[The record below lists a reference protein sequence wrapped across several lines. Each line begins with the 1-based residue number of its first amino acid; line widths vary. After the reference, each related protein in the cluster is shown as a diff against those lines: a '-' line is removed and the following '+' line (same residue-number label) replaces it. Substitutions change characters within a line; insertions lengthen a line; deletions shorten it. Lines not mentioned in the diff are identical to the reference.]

1 MLWARARLAR
11 RLRKAGVPP
20 PPPPYTVDAWCEAIG
35 RVRGRP
41 LHIRGERL
49 GAEHPPGLLVRLD
62 GADYI
67 IIDAALPTLARA
79 QTVLHE
85 VAHLVLDHDGDA
97 LHADV
102 DAALEAEAEL
112 AADLLYQQ
120 MAHAAGSTAEPCTRQ
135 VAALSRVPL
144 RLWSSRR
151 WTDLRAD
158 WHVTQLWMTLR
169 AGMRDAKIISTS
181 TGEQVPVEVGG
192 RHHRH
197 RRVIEVHDALRLLR
211 PWCSG
216 QVHDSAE
223 RRALRYRLDSAAVA
237 AVAEAATV
245 AVALRRRQAALPLA
259 DDSPFV
265 AAPLD
270 VTDVRAEARR
280 LARMSR
286 ALHDSSLVAAEV
298 DCWVPVIASVDTS
311 EASPP
316 GTLARGLPVM
326 PLPDSATRPGRPARA
341 M

>member
-11 RLRKAGVPP
+11 RLRRAGMPSPP
-20 PPPPYTVDAWCEAIG
+20 APYTVDAWCEAIG
-35 RVRGRP
+35 RVRDRP

-62 GADYI
+62 RADYI

-97 LHADV
+97 LHTDV
-102 DAALEAEAEL
+102 DAAIEAEAEL

-120 MAHAAGSTAEPCTRQ
+120 LAHAAGGTAEASTRE
-135 VAALSRVPL
+135 VTALPRVPL
-144 RLWSSRR
+144 RLWSSRK

-169 AGMRDAKIISTS
+169 AGMPDAKIISTS

-197 RRVIEVHDALRLLR
+197 RRVVEVHDALRLLR
-211 PWCSG
+211 PWCSA
-216 QVHDSAE
+216 QVYDSAQ
-223 RRALRYRLDSAAVA
+223 RRALRYRLDSAATA

-298 DCWVPVIASVDTS
+298 DCWVPVIASADTS

-316 GTLARGLPVM
+316 PTLARGLPVM
-326 PLPDSATRPGRPARA
+326 PLPDSASRPGRPVRA
-341 M
+341 V